1 MTARRYAEDTR
12 VPVEQ
17 SRAEIERTLE
27 RYGATAFAYAAERRS
42 ATVMFEAEARRVRFN
57 IPLPEGADTRDM
69 RERRRI
75 YRALL
80 LALKARLESV
90 ASGIETFEEAFLAHV
105 VMPDGQTVGQHAAP
119 RIAAA
124 YQSGKM
130 QPLLPGPRE

>member
-1 MTARRYAEDTR
+1 MSTRRYAEDTK

-27 RYGATAFAYAAERRS
+27 RYGATAFAYAAERRQ
-42 ATVMFEAEARRVRFN
+42 ATVMFEAESRRVRFR
-57 IPLPEGADTRDM
+57 IPLPEGTDRNDQ

-75 YRALL
+75 FRALL

-90 ASGIETFEEAFLAHV
+90 TSGIETFEEAFLAHV
-105 VMPDGQTVGQHAAP
+105 VMPDGKTVYEHAVP
-119 RIAAA
+119 RIASA